1 MLRIIAIIV
10 LSAAAV
16 LSGCDKIK
24 TELERRHLGSASQK
38 ESTHSIS
45 QTQRT
50 LPVKKDDVKEA
61 SERKQIIFR
70 IDLPTDEKI
79 QIRLIKNLISEE
91 AKSDSVIPP
100 GDVSKEA
107 PSLKDE
113 VYHDKSERPAELEKK
128 SQSKQTDA
136 KDDQPKSEMK
146 SDTEPET
153 HSEMKTD
160 SVEAFPPPPV
170 LAPTVVVPARE
181 TGSESALPEEHVKT
195 ALAPERFEPTPAEKA
210 VGLALSVPKPETG
223 SPTSSEPINAAPA
236 SKKTSFSNPWA
247 IPNADYPLRYY

>member
-1 MLRIIAIIV
+1 MLRIIVIIV

-24 TELERRHLGSASQK
+24 TELERRHLGAEAHKSASSVTPDDLK
-38 ESTHSIS
+38 TRPVN
-45 QTQRT
+45 QR
-50 LPVKKDDVKEA
+50 DVKEA

-70 IDLPTDEKI
+70 IDLPADEKI
-79 QIRLIKNLISEE
+79 QIRLIKNPISEE
-91 AKSDSVIPP
+91 AKSDAVVPP

-113 VYHDKSERPAELEKK
+113 VFHDKSERPAELEKK

-136 KDDQPKSEMK
+136 KDDQSKSEMK
-146 SDTEPET
+146 SDTEPES
-153 HSEMKTD
+153 HSELKTD

-181 TGSESALPEEHVKT
+181 TGSESALPDEQVKI
-195 ALAPERFEPTPAEKA
+195 ALASKRFEPTPAEKA
-210 VGLALSVPKPETG
+210 VGLALSGPKPETG
-223 SPTSSEPINAAPA
+223 LPTSSEPINAAPA
-236 SKKTSFSNPWA
+236 SKKTSVSNPWA